1 MEGFMKWCC
10 LGFEGNYGEAG
21 KRGTGILVG
30 RDFEGRAEFTLQYRA
45 VDKGNEQSVTSQN
58 PISLAVDL
66 GMRFCPGA
74 GAIWRNGTATA
85 STRYIGQA
93 LGSL

>member
-1 MEGFMKWCC
+1 MKWCC

-58 PISLAVDL
+58 PISLVVDL
-66 GMRFCPGA
+66 GMRFCP
-74 GAIWRNGTATA
+74 WCVRS
-85 STRYIGQA
+85 ST
-93 LGSL
+93 